1 MIRHIIILMILAKL
15 LGKNIPMTIPTA
27 TKNAANPITRR
38 ICFSPDFALGLYICY
53 FVKKMSVPLLRVIV
67 RFCFVQNINNILFCK
82 FFLLWSFDAVD
93 RIRNHIQNLCN
104 RILILDIY

>member
-27 TKNAANPITRR
+27 TKNAANPITLL
-38 ICFSPDFALGLYICY
+38 ILFLPYFALDLFICGS
-53 FVKKMSVPLLRVIV
+53 VKKMSVPLFICFIF
-67 RFCFVQNINNILFCK
+67 FCFIQNIDNIIFCK
-82 FFLLWSFDAVD
+82 LFLFWTFDAVD

-104 RILILDIY
+104 SILILDIH